1 VLSILLAAIY
11 ALLMVAA
18 VAHVLRNAGGRSD
31 GERPLV
37 ESPSYLRSLER
48 LTDPALGLLPL
59 DELLQAL
66 LDRMLVAVGG
76 DVVTILLIAADGESL
91 YIRAG
96 RGTADLFPD
105 GAALSI
111 RDGVLGDVAQWT
123 RPIVIE
129 ELREID
135 LPVDAGG
142 RSLASMA
149 AAPLLVRGSAVGVM
163 EVGSV
168 TRRRFEQSDVR
179 LLQVSAERCSN
190 AIEHARLSDSERRN
204 RLGAD
209 HARRHLD
216 ILARAG
222 TVLGQAL
229 ESYDAALEE
238 MGNVLVPD
246 FADWFSVDVLD
257 DWGDLRRVTTA
268 AIGHS
273 FGTAPGGHPDGEHLV
288 RLAINERR
296 PQVVMNTERIG
307 SADIGAGVH
316 PLTGPASRRT
326 DIDSML
332 VVPVKVRDEFAGA
345 ISFVTGPG
353 RRGYRPSDLK
363 TAIELADR
371 VGVAIDRVV
380 AWREAQVA
388 GNAALGYAQRLQQL
402 VEAGLVVNAQLA
414 EEEVLELLAEHA
426 HRVLDADLVAITV
439 GREGEAIP
447 ERIWPPHALRSGSKN
462 EQIVWKLA
470 AEASEQVARTGL
482 AARSSGGFSSESG
495 ETTRDPKVTAGS
507 HSWLAVPI
515 VGSEGECSTVVVVL
529 GQRGRSFSDDDES
542 VLTLLAQMASVAL
555 QNATLYADVRSNE
568 RRLQAVVESSPLA
581 IAELDLSGDAR
592 WWNRAAG
599 ELFGWTNEARS
610 RRVTARDESE
620 LVLAELWERT
630 RGGKATSGMAISAS
644 GPEGLQLELSVSTSP
659 LSEQGKVT
667 GMLFVADDVTEWR
680 RILDQFHQAERLGAM
695 TRMAGAVA
703 HDFNN
708 LLTVILGC
716 SEVLMH
722 RVDGDEALAQ
732 EVSAIQRAGSR
743 AAALTNQLVTIGQQ
757 RPVQPEVVDIEE
769 VITSIEPMIS
779 GVLGENVELDIL
791 RYPGPT
797 TILID
802 RSELERSFLNLAI
815 NARDAMPDGGR
826 FTIEISHV
834 SEQDAEVSASVRI
847 CVTDTGTGIE
857 PDVIAHCFEP
867 FFTTKGR
874 AQGTGL
880 GLATVHATVTKAGGE
895 IRVESSPG
903 SGTRFTISFPA
914 HELGAIQEDSS
925 DHSPL
930 HTSQAVPAGKVILF
944 VDDEPEVLRLAVSE
958 LERRGYSVIGATNS
972 SQALS
977 AVNARNGDID
987 LLITDIVM
995 PGMSGIELA
1004 DAVTRRYA
1012 KVPILYVSGHLDEQV
1027 AERHPLPDGAEL
1039 LPKPF
1044 TPDELSVTV
1053 LRALSREKAKRT
1065 PRSTKSSSK
1074 SESTLAVVRR
1084 RVS

>member
-1 VLSILLAAIY
+1 
-11 ALLMVAA
+11 
-18 VAHVLRNAGGRSD
+18 
-31 GERPLV
+31 
-37 ESPSYLRSLER
+37 
-48 LTDPALGLLPL
+48 
-59 DELLQAL
+59 
-66 LDRMLVAVGG
+66 
-76 DVVTILLIAADGESL
+76 
-91 YIRAG
+91 
-96 RGTADLFPD
+96 
-105 GAALSI
+105 
-111 RDGVLGDVAQWT
+111 
-123 RPIVIE
+123 
-129 ELREID
+129 
-135 LPVDAGG
+135 
-142 RSLASMA
+142 
-149 AAPLLVRGSAVGVM
+149 
-163 EVGSV
+163 
-168 TRRRFEQSDVR
+168 
-179 LLQVSAERCSN
+179 
-190 AIEHARLSDSERRN
+190 
-204 RLGAD
+204 
-209 HARRHLD
+209 
-216 ILARAG
+216 
-222 TVLGQAL
+222 
-229 ESYDAALEE
+229 
-238 MGNVLVPD
+238 
-246 FADWFSVDVLD
+246 
-257 DWGDLRRVTTA
+257 
-268 AIGHS
+268 
-273 FGTAPGGHPDGEHLV
+273 
-288 RLAINERR
+288 
-296 PQVVMNTERIG
+296 
-307 SADIGAGVH
+307 
-316 PLTGPASRRT
+316 
-326 DIDSML
+326 
-332 VVPVKVRDEFAGA
+332 
-345 ISFVTGPG
+345 
-353 RRGYRPSDLK
+353 
-363 TAIELADR
+363 
-371 VGVAIDRVV
+371 
-380 AWREAQVA
+380 
-388 GNAALGYAQRLQQL
+388 
-402 VEAGLVVNAQLA
+402 
-414 EEEVLELLAEHA
+414 
-426 HRVLDADLVAITV
+426 
-439 GREGEAIP
+439 
-447 ERIWPPHALRSGSKN
+447 
-462 EQIVWKLA
+462 
-470 AEASEQVARTGL
+470 
-482 AARSSGGFSSESG
+482 
-495 ETTRDPKVTAGS
+495 
-507 HSWLAVPI
+507 
-515 VGSEGECSTVVVVL
+515 
-529 GQRGRSFSDDDES
+529 
-542 VLTLLAQMASVAL
+542 
-555 QNATLYADVRSNE
+555 
-568 RRLQAVVESSPLA
+568 
-581 IAELDLSGDAR
+581 
-592 WWNRAAG
+592 
-599 ELFGWTNEARS
+599 
-610 RRVTARDESE
+610 
-620 LVLAELWERT
+620 
-630 RGGKATSGMAISAS
+630 MAISAS

-769 VITSIEPMIS
+769 VLTSIEPMIS

-826 FTIEISHV
+826 FTIEISHL
-834 SEQDAEVSASVRI
+834 SDQDAEVPASVRI

-914 HELGAIQEDSS
+914 HELGASQEDES

-987 LLITDIVM
+987 LLITDVVM

-1012 KVPILYVSGHLDEQV
+1012 KVPVLYVSGHLDEQV
-1027 AERHPLPDGAEL
+1027 SERHPLPDGAEL

-1065 PRSTKSSSK
+1065 RRSTKSESK
-1074 SESTLAVVRR
+1074 LAVVRR